1 MTCRICNSNHI
12 ADKFYAR
19 EMLQGSRLEFEYF
32 ICADCSTVQ
41 ILSTSLDMS
50 KYYNGT
56 YYSLNGSIKSKKNF
70 LSGLRNDFI
79 FAGKNQIAGSI
90 FEKMFPIY
98 KEHKV
103 VASYLHPERHLLDIG
118 CGNGDFLR
126 TLRVSGV
133 KKLTGIEPFL
143 AESIEIDSDFKLI
156 KGDISSLDEKFDLIR
171 LHHVFE
177 HVPNPRQTLYQVSGL
192 MNDNAIVILTI
203 PIADFVFRK
212 YKQHAY
218 VLQAPHH
225 FHLFSIEGICEL
237 LTSCGFFID
246 NLIRNAKGIS
256 NWLFMSELWSNDV
269 SLDEWSTTSKK
280 INIHRKMKQFKL
292 IEKDLINQGLGDNL
306 TLVLKKVN

>member
-41 ILSTSLDMS
+41 IMSTNLDMS
-50 KYYNGT
+50 KYYNGA
-56 YYSLNGSIKSKKNF
+56 YYSLNDSIKSKKNF

-79 FAGKNQIAGSI
+79 FAGKNQITGR
-90 FEKMFPIY
+90 FLEKIFPIY
-98 KEHKV
+98 SEHKV
-103 VASYLHPERHLLDIG
+103 VASFLQPDRHLLDIG

-126 TLRVSGV
+126 TLRASGV

-177 HVPNPRQTLYQVSGL
+177 HVPNPRQTLHQISGL

-218 VLQAPHH
+218 VLQSPHH
-225 FHLFSIEGICEL
+225 FHLFSIKGISEL

-246 NLIRNAKGIS
+246 SLIRNAKGIS
-256 NWLFMSELWSNDV
+256 NWLYISELWCNDV
-269 SLDEWSTTSKK
+269 SIDELATSSKEFD
-280 INIHRKMKQFKL
+280 IHRKMKQFKL
-292 IEKDLINQGLGDNL
+292 MEKELIKEGLGDNL
-306 TLVLKKVN
+306 TLVLKKVY